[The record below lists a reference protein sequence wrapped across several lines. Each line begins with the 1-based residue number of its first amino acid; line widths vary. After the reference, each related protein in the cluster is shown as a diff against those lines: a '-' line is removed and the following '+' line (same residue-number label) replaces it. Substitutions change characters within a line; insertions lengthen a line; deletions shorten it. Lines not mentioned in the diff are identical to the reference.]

1 MGIRDMQ
8 RKIRMLKADIE
19 EAEAAEDLW
28 PCSPNEK
35 RIAYFRELL
44 EYYEADLE
52 MMREVGREHDT
63 SRRGAPAH
71 EASGAGGGQASA

>member
-8 RKIRMLKADIE
+8 RKIRELKADIE

-28 PCSPNEK
+28 PCPPNEK

-52 MMREVGREHDT
+52 ALREARHRVKKSGFLILTECGNADF
-63 SRRGAPAH
+63 RGFK
-71 EASGAGGGQASA
+71 SG